1 MRDFKLD
8 ALAKID
14 RLAIN
19 SLASVN
25 TSAIADAVTAFI
37 SNTNRACCLAVF
49 PVELSSVS
57 IHAMGMLGGLLI
69 KGSLENQQ
77 GKSFDLIRDIK
88 SLLENMQSFSE
99 KQGSSVDALARS
111 IWENPAYAELLR
123 KLVANKAVPQL
134 ANDVKEFEVGIDAF
148 LAAVIVNGWTAFET
162 LAGDLWVQS
171 VNAQPRYIAA
181 LTGTGNRIKSIMA
194 ARGKTK
200 TTDEA
205 SENEIKD
212 DLEDNNLYEKSGD
225 KSIPLGLMCK
235 ITSSDYNFSK
245 SMGNLLV
252 EAERVKFTSLRE
264 IRKAYSLAFPD
275 NVRRAKSA
283 RIDTALANRGLDALS
298 AVRNLIVHKAG
309 KCDSDYIEDCKSSP
323 TAPRLKE
330 GETLQ
335 LDGELC
341 QALIDRAINVGIELV
356 NAVDSWLTATRC

>member
-49 PVELSSVS
+49 PVELSSVL

-162 LAGDLWVQS
+162 LAPNGF
-171 VNAQPRYIAA
+171 
-181 LTGTGNRIKSIMA
+181 
-194 ARGKTK
+194 
-200 TTDEA
+200 
-205 SENEIKD
+205 
-212 DLEDNNLYEKSGD
+212 
-225 KSIPLGLMCK
+225 
-235 ITSSDYNFSK
+235 SDP
-245 SMGNLLV
+245 
-252 EAERVKFTSLRE
+252 E
-264 IRKAYSLAFPD
+264 
-275 NVRRAKSA
+275 
-283 RIDTALANRGLDALS
+283 
-298 AVRNLIVHKAG
+298 
-309 KCDSDYIEDCKSSP
+309 C
-323 TAPRLKE
+323 
-330 GETLQ
+330 
-335 LDGELC
+335 
-341 QALIDRAINVGIELV
+341 
-356 NAVDSWLTATRC
+356 